1 MRRLL
6 ACVLMMTL
14 LLTACGPRGETPEDA
29 AFQIQRRYREMA
41 GCSATVDLTAEYGDR
56 VYDFTVD
63 AVCRKDG
70 ETVLTVTAPEL
81 IAGITARLA
90 EGETVLEYDGAA
102 LSLGEL
108 DGAGLTPVSAVTELL
123 RQAASGYMA
132 ECSWADEEQTRL
144 QALCRDPEAEEN
156 TGSEFLLVF
165 DRDTQALLSAELSRD
180 GVRVLTAQFS
190 EFTFLEMTDD
200 DTGDGTDLG

>member
-1 MRRLL
+1 MRRLF

-14 LLTACGPRGETPEDA
+14 LAACAPAGETPEDA
-29 AFQIQRRYREMA
+29 AFHLQERYRAMA
-41 GCSATVDLTAEYGDR
+41 GFSATVDLTAEYGDR

-63 AVCRKDG
+63 ALCRKDG
-70 ETVLTVTAPEL
+70 ETVLTITAPEL

-102 LSLGEL
+102 LSLGDL
-108 DGAGLTPVSAVTELL
+108 DGEGLTPVSAIPELF
-123 RQAASGYMA
+123 RQAAMGWMA
-132 ECSWADEEQTRL
+132 QCAWADEGQTQL
-144 QALCRDPEAEEN
+144 QALCRDPEAEEG
-156 TGSEFLLVF
+156 TGTEFLMLF
-165 DRDTQALLSAELSRD
+165 DRGTFAPIRAELSRD

-190 EFTFLEMTDD
+190 DFTFLEMTDD

>member
-1 MRRLL
+1 MRRLF

-14 LLTACGPRGETPEDA
+14 LAACAPAGETPEDA
-29 AFQIQRRYREMA
+29 AFHLQERYRSAA
-41 GCSATVDLTAEYGDR
+41 GFSATVDLTAEYGDR

-63 AVCRKDG
+63 ALCRKDG

-102 LSLGEL
+102 LSLGDL
-108 DGAGLTPVSAVTELL
+108 DGEGLTPVSAIPELF
-123 RQAASGYMA
+123 RQAAMGWMA
-132 ECSWADEEQTRL
+132 RCAWGDEERTRL
-144 QALCRDPEAEEN
+144 ETLCRDPEAEEG
-156 TGSEFLLVF
+156 TGAEFLMLF
-165 DRDTQALLSAELSRD
+165 DRETFAPIRAELSRD

-190 EFTFLEMTDD
+190 DFTFLEMTDD
-200 DTGDGTDLG
+200 DTGDGPDLG

>member
-1 MRRLL
+1 MRRLF

-14 LLTACGPRGETPEDA
+14 LAACGPAGETPEDA

-102 LSLGEL
+102 LSLGDL
-108 DGAGLTPVSAVTELL
+108 DGEGLTPVSAIPELF
-123 RQAASGYMA
+123 RQAASGNMA
-132 ECSWADEEQTRL
+132 ECSWADGEQTRL

-200 DTGDGTDLG
+200 DTGDGTNLG